1 VTGQSQVACR
11 QSLGN
16 LWEGNGSHV
25 GQPRLTSDS
34 APNRDARDACRDD
47 DVHGSERITGAHLV
61 QDGAERDDGSRSRLR
76 DHNSAHEYHR
86 IR

>member
-1 VTGQSQVACR
+1 MTGQSQVACR

-16 LWEGNGSHV
+16 LWESAESHV

-34 APNRDARDACRDD
+34 AANRDARDARRDD
-47 DVHGSERITGAHLV
+47 DVHGSERITRALLV

-76 DHNSAHEYHR
+76 DRNSAHESHR
-86 IR
+86 IC